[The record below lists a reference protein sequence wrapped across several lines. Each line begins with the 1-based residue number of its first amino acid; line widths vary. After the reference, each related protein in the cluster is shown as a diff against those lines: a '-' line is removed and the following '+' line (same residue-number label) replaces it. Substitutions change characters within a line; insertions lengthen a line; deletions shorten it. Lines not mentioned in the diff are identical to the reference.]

1 MHCSFILTLVMRSIY
16 DKERVIADAF
26 YFNADHAHILNAT
39 RMLCI
44 CCAHALRMK
53 RTICVCYTHDL
64 RMLGTCYTHAIHM
77 LRACFAYVRHML
89 RMLRICYA
97 HALRMLRWFAWKN
110 NFILN
115 NIEVPSNLAIE
126 TKSHI
131 MRNTAGLHRND
142 LWKKFDGSKRKKK
155 Y

>member
-89 RMLRICYA
+89 RACFAYVAHMLCA
-97 HALRMLRWFAWKN
+97 CFAYVTLIRVK
-110 NFILN
+110 
-115 NIEVPSNLAIE
+115 
-126 TKSHI
+126 KQ
-131 MRNTAGLHRND
+131 LHPEQ
-142 LWKKFDGSKRKKK
+142 